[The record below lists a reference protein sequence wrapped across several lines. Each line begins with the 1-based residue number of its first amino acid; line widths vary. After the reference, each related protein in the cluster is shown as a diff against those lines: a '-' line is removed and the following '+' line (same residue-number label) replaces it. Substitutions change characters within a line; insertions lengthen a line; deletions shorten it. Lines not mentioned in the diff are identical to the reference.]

1 MKCKKVIFD
10 KQWPDLGLLIIR
22 VGIGIMFIMHG
33 YPKITGGVAVW
44 EFLGMQMGN
53 IGIGFAPV
61 FWGFMAALAEFG
73 GGVLLI
79 AGLLTRPAAFGM
91 FFTMLIAALMHLSM
105 GEGIKGSAHAI
116 ELGIVFLALM
126 FAGAGKYSFDAI
138 LGKRFCN
145 GKALE

>member
-1 MKCKKVIFD
+1 MKCKAIIFN

-73 GGVLLI
+73 GGILLI
-79 AGLLTRPAAFGM
+79 TGLLTRPAAFGM

-126 FAGAGKYSFDAI
+126 FAGGGKYSLDAI

-145 GKALE
+145 GKALS